1 MGYPS
6 DQSNET
12 SVRLDLNLII
22 TASSVLVFVHGCT
35 RASPASLNHPR
46 GCSGH
51 PRSSRRTVPRHTCF
65 QKPPEQHLSCL
76 LSKLE
81 LAQELGQMLFSAG
94 RPRWLSQASTRN
106 TNSGGFWGQHK
117 PFVPL
122 CLDKSPMG
130 LQAGA
135 PKCAASKYSTPSS
148 PSVHTAP
155 RHKTSGAKSVGYNI
169 ACSMPISDAGT
180 RSDLTTLG
188 LVIRNG

>member
-12 SVRLDLNLII
+12 SVRLDLNPII

-94 RPRWLSQASTRN
+94 ALVGLARHLHETQIAAAFGVSTSRSFLCAWTSALWASKPARPNVQLRN
-106 TNSGGFWGQHK
+106 TRPCPAPVCTRHPATK
-117 PFVPL
+117 
-122 CLDKSPMG
+122 
-130 LQAGA
+130 QAGQKVSDTTS
-135 PKCAASKYSTPSS
+135 PVPCPSLMQ
-148 PSVHTAP
+148 VL
-155 RHKTSGAKSVGYNI
+155 GA
-169 ACSMPISDAGT
+169 T
-180 RSDLTTLG
+180 
-188 LVIRNG
+188 

>member
-1 MGYPS
+1 MVWNASTMIYIQQSHLFLFASSHSLKTSNPVFTNPLQKLSDLEEFINICLCKSYLDLLVAYPP

-12 SVRLDLNLII
+12 PVRLDLNLII

-94 RPRWLSQASTRN
+94 RPCWLGQASTRN
-106 TNSGGFWGQHK
+106 ANSGGFWG
-117 PFVPL
+117 
-122 CLDKSPMG
+122 
-130 LQAGA
+130 
-135 PKCAASKYSTPSS
+135 
-148 PSVHTAP
+148 
-155 RHKTSGAKSVGYNI
+155 
-169 ACSMPISDAGT
+169 
-180 RSDLTTLG
+180 
-188 LVIRNG
+188 